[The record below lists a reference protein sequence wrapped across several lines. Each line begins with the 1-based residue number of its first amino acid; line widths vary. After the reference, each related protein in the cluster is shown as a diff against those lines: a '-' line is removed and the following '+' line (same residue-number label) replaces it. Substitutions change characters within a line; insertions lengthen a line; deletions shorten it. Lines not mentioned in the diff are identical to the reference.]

1 MHQINDTTRKW
12 SKPPIKQVNAVEQH
26 NWTTKVFARSA
37 REAFG
42 LSPAEAIAIYVYRKP
57 LHERLVI
64 WLLFRFG
71 WALVLLAVFLLSG
84 CADDLQAHA
93 AVQADLADAIATASK
108 GGAHE

>member
-1 MHQINDTTRKW
+1 MPLNDTTRKW

-42 LSPAEAIAIYVYRKP
+42 MTPEDAQAIFCYRRP
-57 LHERLVI
+57 LHERVAM
-64 WLLFRFG
+64 WLFKYG

-93 AVQADLADAIATASK
+93 DVQADLADAIHQAAK
-108 GGAHE
+108 DAGK

>member
-1 MHQINDTTRKW
+1 MLNDTTRKW
-12 SKPPIKQVNAVEQH
+12 SRPPIKQVNDVEQH

-42 LSPAEAIAIYVYRKP
+42 LSPEDAQAIHVYRKP
-57 LHERLVI
+57 LAERILI

-84 CADDLQAHA
+84 CADDVHA
-93 AVQADLADAIATASK
+93 YAAAQADLADAIADAAK
-108 GGAHE
+108 EAGK